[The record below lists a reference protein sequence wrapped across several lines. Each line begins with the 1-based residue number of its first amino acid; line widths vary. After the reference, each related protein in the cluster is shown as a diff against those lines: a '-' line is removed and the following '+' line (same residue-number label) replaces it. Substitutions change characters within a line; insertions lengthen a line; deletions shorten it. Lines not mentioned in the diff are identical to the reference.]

1 MKFDEG
7 ASWIHGNSEDHPI
20 TNLANDVEG
29 LITTFTDDQ
38 NVKVNDVEG
47 LITTFTDDQNVKVYD
62 LDSNDVSDGYDAS
75 SGQFDDIVNQ
85 FEGLDPSVSV
95 KQAITDLDEEALTR
109 SEFMLNIANDI

>member
-20 TNLANDVEG
+20 TKLANDVEG
-29 LITTFTDDQ
+29 L
-38 NVKVNDVEG
+38 V
-47 LITTFTDDQNVKVYD
+47 TTFTDDQNVKVYD

-75 SGQFDDIVNQ
+75 SGQFDDIVDQ

>member
-38 NVKVNDVEG
+38 NVKV
-47 LITTFTDDQNVKVYD
+47 YD

-75 SGQFDDIVNQ
+75 SGQFDDIVDQ

-95 KQAITDLDEEALTR
+95 KQAITNFDDQALTIR
-109 SEFMLNIANDI
+109 EFMLNVANDIEF

>member
-20 TNLANDVEG
+20 TNLA
-29 LITTFTDDQ
+29 
-38 NVKVNDVEG
+38 NDVEG